1 MTINQDNQ
9 EPNLADLADGT
20 LSGPASDAWLA
31 AHPQQAAE
39 VRVAQ
44 QMRSLLQQLRNES
57 VEIPAN
63 LEVRIL
69 ANIHRSSAL
78 RELLNL
84 NLSGASRA
92 LIELLTV
99 LFSLFPSAAST
110 DQVPRSS
117 DGLSVSS

>member
-1 MTINQDNQ
+1 MAMNQ
-9 EPNLADLADGT
+9 EPNLVDLADGT
-20 LSGPASDAWLA
+20 LNGPEWDAWLA

-57 VEIPAN
+57 VEVPAS

-99 LFSLFPSAAST
+99 LFSLFPAAAPT
-110 DQVPRSS
+110 EQATRSS